1 MRRSAVVLF
10 VTYITLVSSRPPR
23 DVVARDVI
31 RMDMGD
37 TDNDLGQKPVLS
49 VDKLVPPDH
58 LDAVR
63 LEQDGHINKDFHKEA
78 FLGNHE
84 EIDDEPAPVAES
96 KLHEIFKK
104 VDTNG
109 DGFMEANEMQKWIL
123 LKINDHFDES
133 MKENSHIF
141 KHMDPKKKGYIEWK
155 EYYRHFLLAKGY
167 EDSKA
172 SKHIED
178 YDTIDMKDDER
189 ESLVRYKFR
198 WTDADQDNNNKLT
211 EEEFL
216 AFRHPEQS
224 QITMNNMLET
234 ILNGLDVDKD
244 SELTEEEFCALPP
257 GEVVGEEQKEMD
269 RKWQEERRQE
279 FRNSIDRNGDK
290 KADKAELL
298 KYVDPRNPDQ
308 ARSETENLINMMDEN
323 KDRLVTME
331 EMMINKDIFVSSK
344 CVDVKRVLHD
354 EF

>member
-1 MRRSAVVLF
+1 MMRLFRVVLHVAF
-10 VTYITLVSSRPPR
+10 LVIVSSRPPK
-23 DVVARDVI
+23 DIVARDVVL
-31 RMDMGD
+31 MDMDAEQGE
-37 TDNDLGQKPVLS
+37 KPRLS

-84 EIDDEPAPVAES
+84 EIDDDPAPVAES
-96 KLHEIFKK
+96 KLRDIFKK

-109 DGFMEANEMQKWIL
+109 DGHMDVDEMQKWIL
-123 LKINDHFDES
+123 IKINEHFKES
-133 MKENSHIF
+133 VEENAHIF
-141 KHMDPKKKGYIEWK
+141 RHMDPEKKGYIEWK

-198 WTDADQDNNNKLT
+198 WTDADQDSNNKLT

-224 QITMNNMLET
+224 KITMNNMLET

-244 SELTEEEFCALPP
+244 DMLTEEEFCALPP

-269 RKWQEERRQE
+269 RKWQEERRDE
-279 FRNSIDRNGDK
+279 FRNSIDKNGDK
-290 KADKAELL
+290 KADKEELL
-298 KYVDPRNPDQ
+298 VYVDPRNPDQ
-308 ARSETENLINMMDEN
+308 ARSETQNLISMLDEN
-323 KDRLVTME
+323 KDGLISVE
-331 EMMINKDIFVSSK
+331 EMMSNRDIFVSSK